1 MMDINKAIE
10 HAKKVAEEKYIQGML
25 CHANPNDGELDDY
38 INCGREHEQ
47 LAEWL
52 EELKL
57 YKEIGTLEEV
67 QVAMEKRTPVK
78 PKIKKTS
85 RTVTDIYDCVWEEKA
100 DIYECPCC
108 NSFICFVGGNHNI
121 YHCFGCGQKLDWSE
135 QK

>member
-1 MMDINKAIE
+1 MDINKAIE

-67 QVAMEKRTPVK
+67 RKAMENQTAISREIIEGKYFC
-78 PKIKKTS
+78 PK
-85 RTVTDIYDCVWEEKA
+85 C
-100 DIYECPCC
+100 
-108 NSFICFVGGNHNI
+108 HNLMP
-121 YHCFGCGQKLDWSE
+121 YPGYCGCGQKLY
-135 QK
+135 